1 MIWLGDI
8 AKGRDNNFNL
18 LRMLAATAV
27 LVSHAWPIVLGPG
40 TVEPLEVLTGY
51 SLGTL
56 AVFVFF
62 ALSGFFISASFDR
75 AGTLADFLAARGL
88 RLFPGL
94 FVSLVFVALIMAPFA
109 TSLSLRDY
117 LTHSETWQFFVRNL
131 TLAKPQYTLPGI
143 FVTNPFPAVEG
154 SIWTLVHEVMCYG
167 LVFLAGICGLLR
179 RRRAMTIALIGYCF
193 VWMLPLVLPIQLHV
207 KLAQWR
213 ELSFP
218 FVLGMTFWLWRG
230 WIPLSLW
237 GVCALLAL
245 FAVTRGTVPGF
256 IVLNA
261 LITYAS
267 FWLGHVPDGR
277 IRTYNSLGDY
287 SYGMY
292 IYAFP
297 LQGLVVWYFG
307 AMTPLAHI
315 ALALPLVLLVSVLSW
330 HFVEAPALRLRKV
343 QKPILSR

>member
-1 MIWLGDI
+1 MIWLGDV

-18 LRMLAATAV
+18 IRMLAATAV
-27 LVSHAWPIVLGPG
+27 LVSHAWPIVLGPRAI
-40 TVEPLEVLTGY
+40 EPLEALTGY

-62 ALSGFFISASFDR
+62 ALSGFFISASFER
-75 AGTLADFLAARGL
+75 AGTITDFLAARGL

-94 FVSLVFVALIMAPFA
+94 FVSLIFVALIMAPFV
-109 TSLSLRDY
+109 TSLSLSDY
-117 LTHSETWQFFVRNL
+117 LAHSETWQFFLRNL
-131 TLAKPQYTLPGI
+131 TLAKPQYTLPGV
-143 FVTNPFPAVEG
+143 FEANPYPAVEG

-179 RRRAMTIALIGYCF
+179 RRRAMTIALIGYALL
-193 VWMLPLVLPIQLHV
+193 WIQPLVLPIHLHP

-218 FVLGMTFWLWRG
+218 FVLGVAFWLWRR

-237 GVCALLAL
+237 GVWALLAL
-245 FAVTRGTVPGF
+245 FSVTNGTVMSF
-256 IVLNA
+256 VVLSV
-261 LITYAS
+261 LITYGS
-267 FWLGHVPDGR
+267 FWLGHVPHGR
-277 IRTYNSLGDY
+277 IRAYNSLGDY

-297 LQGLVVWYFG
+297 LQGLVVWHFG
-307 AMTPLAHI
+307 GTTPAAHI
-315 ALALPLVLLVSVLSW
+315 ALALPSVLLVSVLSW
-330 HFVEAPALRLRKV
+330 HFVEAPALRLRRV
-343 QKPILSR
+343 RKPIISM